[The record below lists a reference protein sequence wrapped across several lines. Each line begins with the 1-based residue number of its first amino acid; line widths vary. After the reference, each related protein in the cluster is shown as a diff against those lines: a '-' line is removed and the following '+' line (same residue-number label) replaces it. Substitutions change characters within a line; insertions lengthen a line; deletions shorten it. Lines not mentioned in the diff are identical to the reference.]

1 MSVDQWEEAAA
12 AVSGDAETLKDMST
26 HAEIYTWANE
36 RNLATKTMWPKIKV
50 ELKKQL
56 KIDYEELRDQ
66 TRKRRA
72 AELIEAQKALNEA
85 AEGGATISINAAGDA
100 EANTFAVCC
109 GEDVLWYGEFYKD
122 AKAYKG
128 TQLQADQDVANK
140 AVFIAAEAKK
150 AAGLD
155 TLILDLTVINHEV
168 KAPVASCVKHG
179 LALKFSIADQ
189 GAPALAWCRENG
201 YKTWREVDLTELIEQ

>member
-1 MSVDQWEEAAA
+1 MVLAAA
-12 AVSGDAETLKDMST
+12 YDL
-26 HAEIYTWANE
+26 ANH
-36 RNLATKTMWPKIKV
+36 LMA
-50 ELKKQL
+50 
-56 KIDYEELRDQ
+56 D
-66 TRKRRA
+66 
-72 AELIEAQKALNEA
+72 
-85 AEGGATISINAAGDA
+85 GAFGSD
-100 EANTFAVCC
+100 
-109 GEDVLWYGEFYKD
+109 
-122 AKAYKG
+122 
-128 TQLQADQDVANK
+128 ADQGHPRCMSKADK